1 MPASQ
6 LMAILSLIFGIVGL
20 VLSFIPCVCIASV
33 FLTTP
38 GIVLG
43 VIALVKAI
51 KNHAPG
57 KGCAIAGLACCLA
70 SHIVFPISYFATQNF
85 LTYRNESQTEAC
97 ISNMKQILCAAE
109 SWLTRYPDKTP
120 TMNDLCGSGDKYI
133 KQEPT
138 CPKDGSRY
146 IIERDDV
153 SGSIKVSCGSGD
165 PNHVLRESW

>member
-1 MPASQ
+1 MATSQ
-6 LMAILSLIFGIVGL
+6 LMAILSLILGIVGL
-20 VLSFIPCVCIASV
+20 VGSFIPYACV
-33 FLTTP
+33 FLVLLTLP
-38 GIVLG
+38 SIAFGI
-43 VIALVKAI
+43 IALVKSI
-51 KNHAPG
+51 KNHTAG

-70 SHIVFPISYFATQNF
+70 SHIFFPFTYIATQSF
-85 LTYRNESQTEAC
+85 LSYRNESQTQSC
-97 ISNMKQILCAAE
+97 ISNMKQIEIAAE
-109 SWLTRYPDKTP
+109 SWLMRYPDKTP

-146 IIERDDV
+146 IIERDDL